1 MVPALNFLI
10 DRGLKEDASGADYP
24 GTTGKEV
31 RPGWAGMVA
40 SPGSAARRA
49 WLWCANLLV
58 PALAWLCYSLPSR
71 NRGGRKQSALP
82 QWWLQVFFWLCA
94 DCALPVAGG
103 SQADDWASGARGAAA
118 GKAKQFCRQKCATGC
133 TPGRAC
139 SRLAC
144 GAYPVP
150 LICMCC
156 TASIICQYVNPFPW
170 CGAARAALE
179 GLEKLAPSAC
189 VF

>member
-1 MVPALNFLI
+1 MQTTLARLGRRYAQVGQAWWHPPALPHGG
-10 DRGLKEDASGADYP
+10 RGSGAP
-24 GTTGKEV
+24 IS
-31 RPGWAGMVA
+31 WCQLWH
-40 SPGSAARRA
+40 GSATACPAGIEAGGSRA
-49 WLWCANLLV
+49 HCLN
-58 PALAWLCYSLPSR
+58 
-71 NRGGRKQSALP
+71 GGSKF
-82 QWWLQVFFWLCA
+82 FFWLCA

-179 GLEKLAPSAC
+179 GLEKLAPSAPSC